1 MRKWWKI
8 PLLTLLVFVF
18 TVPFVYGEWGAR
30 AQGAVNEDDFQF
42 YDSIG
47 QIYGYTGNDK
57 NLVIPDTIRGK
68 KVNSIEISAF
78 DGKDIESVEIP
89 ASVQNI
95 FARAFQ
101 NCRRLNKVIIHE
113 ADTPLSIGPYA
124 FQNTRE
130 PDITLPANT
139 VLQSDSFKETS
150 LGRLALSSELFA
162 KSGWENAF
170 GNTVVQQLTINIVPG
185 SSNFTKLEMMI
196 NNNTIRVNKDNNL
209 YFNVPADSTITELK
223 LNKDTIQTTAG
234 AAAQQLKIKNA
245 YPNISSN
252 LMTDSNTTWETL
264 EGLVWTSSTP
274 SVASVSND
282 GKVTPLADGI
292 ATITASYNGMTASC
306 RVQVGDPDY
315 EFDETTGTI
324 IRYLG
329 SDAEVTVPGTL
340 YGAAVKKV
348 GEKAFSEAKELTK
361 VILPDS
367 VTEIGAYAFTP
378 ADGEDGSA
386 KFSSKLEEV
395 VLPSGLSSLGEG
407 AFQNTAV
414 KAVDVPAALAEVGT
428 KAFNN
433 CVGLKS
439 VSIKKGT
446 KKIGES
452 AFDKCSGLTS
462 LTLPEGLQEIG
473 NFAFRNCTSLPDL
486 KLPDSVQKIGN
497 SAFNFCVKFTEVEIP
512 ESVTSLGDNVFEFIP
527 NLTTAVLPESL
538 HKIPAGLFKG
548 CAKLGKVTFSKNIE
562 EIGAEAF
569 SGCTGLRGKE
579 IIIPNN
585 LKTALPDSAF
595 AGINGTEGNIGLKI
609 LYRGEKDASNN
620 PVIRHEM
627 FGSYDEK
634 IVGYILA
641 VDTDMEPRL
650 NHTEIKD
657 WKITDSPVQ
666 LTAEAYPVNLPA
678 EITEDNVDK
687 EPADVQ
693 WRSTNSA
700 VATVSSS
707 GLVTPVSAGTADI
720 YAALNGKET
729 ACKVTVDGG
738 KITVTAPDMPLDDET
753 QAILAGTEP
762 IKTSLAAGKDVTVM
776 MKMEITESDALDEAA
791 AASFSE
797 AAGDDWE
804 ISSYYNVTIQALID
818 GTVKIVEETAS
829 PLELSFPV
837 TGSPDSCKIARL
849 HKGVVDILNAQLTG
863 DGKAVV
869 NSGKFSIYAVLSPRQ
884 ASDDPVINPP
894 SNDPENPDDP
904 DNDKGQGG
912 NSNSDDG
919 RGEDGG
925 TGVNDGT
932 NTQDGSIT
940 DKNTGINGKTQTE
953 QVNLR
958 KTVKIQNKVK
968 AAGSSQVS
976 TGDSAN
982 MTPLIIAAVCALLI
996 LVGAASWL
1004 VWKRRR

>member
-8 PLLTLLVFVF
+8 PLLTLLVFVL
-18 TVPFVYGEWGAR
+18 TVPFVYGEWGAK
-30 AQGAVNEDDFQF
+30 AEGAVNEDDFKL
-42 YDSIG
+42 YYNAIEK
-47 QIYGYTGNDK
+47 YTGSEK
-57 NLVIPDTIRGK
+57 NLVIPETIKGTKIR
-68 KVNSIEISAF
+68 SINAEAF
-78 DGKDIESVEIP
+78 MNNEFIETVEIP
-89 ASVQNI
+89 GNVNI
-95 FARAFQ
+95 LAGAFKG
-101 NCRRLNKVIIHE
+101 CRNLKKVIIHKGDE
-113 ADTPLSIGPYA
+113 NVNLVNNVFAGTAYGLELSIPSNVRLG
-124 FQNTRE
+124 QNALNGSSLGNFILTSGM
-130 PDITLPANT
+130 L
-139 VLQSDSFKETS
+139 SDSGFQD
-150 LGRLALSSELFA
+150 
-162 KSGWENAF
+162 AF
-170 GNTVVQQLTINIVPG
+170 GDASIQKLTINIDPD
-185 SSNFTKLEMMI
+185 NAFLDRLDQLI
-196 NNNTIRVNKDNNL
+196 RDHTIKVNENEI
-209 YFNVPADSTITELK
+209 YFNIPANTSITELT
-223 LNKDTIQTTAG
+223 LNKETIQTTAG
-234 AAAQQLKIKNA
+234 AAAQQLKLSNA
-245 YPNISSN
+245 YPNVSSVF
-252 LMTDSNTTWETL
+252 MKDSNTTWETL
-264 EGLVWTSSTP
+264 EGLTWTSSAP
-274 SVASVSND
+274 SVAAVGND

-329 SDAEVTVPGTL
+329 SDAEVTIPGTL
-340 YGAAVKKV
+340 YGTEVKKL
-348 GEKAFSEAKELTK
+348 GERAFSEAKELTK

-395 VLPSGLSSLGEG
+395 VLPSGLSSLGKG

-439 VSIKKGT
+439 VSMKKGT

-486 KLPDSVQKIGN
+486 KLPNSVQKIGN

-538 HKIPAGLFKG
+538 HKIPAGLFKR
-548 CAKLGKVTFSKNIE
+548 CAKLEKVTFSKNIE
-562 EIGAEAF
+562 EIGEEAF

-585 LKTALPDSAF
+585 LKTALPNSAF

-620 PVIRHEM
+620 PVIRHKM

-666 LTAEAYPVNLPA
+666 LTAEAYPVNLP
-678 EITEDNVDK
+678 EEMKEDNVEK

-693 WRSTNSA
+693 WRSTNAA
-700 VATVSSS
+700 VASVSDS

-818 GTVKIVEETAS
+818 GTVKIVEETVS

-849 HKGVVDILNAQLTG
+849 HKGVVDILDAQLTG

-884 ASDDPVINPP
+884 ASDNPVTDPPL
-894 SNDPENPDDP
+894 NDPENPDDP
-904 DNDKGQGG
+904 DIDKGQDD
-912 NSNSDDG
+912 NLNSDDG

-932 NTQDGSIT
+932 NTQDGSVT

-996 LVGAASWL
+996 LVGAAIWL